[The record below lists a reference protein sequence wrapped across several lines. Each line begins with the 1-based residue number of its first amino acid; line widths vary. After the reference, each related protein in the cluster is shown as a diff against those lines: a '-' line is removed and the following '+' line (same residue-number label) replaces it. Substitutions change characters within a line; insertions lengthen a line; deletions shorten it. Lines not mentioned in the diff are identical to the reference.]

1 MAVIKQTSVTSRKH
15 LSRLKDYLDWSGDKA
30 LARDTLNIIDEG
42 RWFEEMD
49 ETRESMGHNAPGK
62 AGARCTFMQHQ
73 IIAFNLDEVSIN
85 GGKMT
90 PELCMD
96 YTREYVME
104 RYPHQEVVM
113 VLHLEQCKADNSQRL
128 AVHLGINRSNLETG
142 RRLDEGPARKA
153 AAARAKTIR
162 ELDGRYGLQ
171 QLERGK
177 SNSRVHGR
185 QPGHAERDMA
195 RKGQAWRSEN
205 ARVRALVARRVDEVG
220 RLPLRNDRER
230 MAELSHLLSKD
241 GITLARAK
249 DGSLQYR
256 YHSKSLGKERKIS
269 GSRLG
274 FARNRATGRV
284 TRFTLRGIGAAMRL
298 VREACRDQEQERQ

>member
-1 MAVIKQTSVTSRKH
+1 
-15 LSRLKDYLDWSGDKA
+15 
-30 LARDTLNIIDEG
+30 
-42 RWFEEMD
+42 
-49 ETRESMGHNAPGK
+49 
-62 AGARCTFMQHQ
+62 
-73 IIAFNLDEVSIN
+73 
-85 GGKMT
+85 MT

-96 YTREYVME
+96 YAREYVME

-113 VLHLEQCKADNSQRL
+113 VLHVERCKADNSQRL

-142 RRLDEGPARKA
+142 RRLDEGPARRA
-153 AAARAKTIR
+153 AAARAKTVR
-162 ELDGRYGLQ
+162 ELDRRYGLR

-185 QPGHAERDMA
+185 QPGPAERDMA

-274 FARNRATGRV
+274 FARNRATGRI
-284 TRFTLRGIGAAMRL
+284 TRFTLRGISASMRL
-298 VREACRDQEQERQ
+298 LREACRDQEQERQ